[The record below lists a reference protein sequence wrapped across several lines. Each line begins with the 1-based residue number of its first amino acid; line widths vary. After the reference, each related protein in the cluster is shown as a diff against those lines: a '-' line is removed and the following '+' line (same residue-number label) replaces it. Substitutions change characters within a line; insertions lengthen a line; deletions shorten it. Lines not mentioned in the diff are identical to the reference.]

1 MKNFEQFY
9 QWYLRYFQS
18 KDEMTATIYDKFM
31 ALSYAVRTHI
41 IDDWIETQ
49 RTYRQHSVR
58 RVYALS
64 LDHSYG
70 RSLHRHIIEVGMEE
84 DVKDIT
90 SFLNAD
96 YGDILECEPEFELGN
111 CPIGGLSQCFQETMA
126 SQGIPAMGYGV
137 WYDFAMFKQ
146 NIVDGMQVEIPYNWE
161 NEVHPWSINRPEYSY
176 PVSFG
181 GTVQYDEKG
190 VALWNPAEQVVATP
204 WDYPVVG
211 YKNGVV
217 NTVRFWEAVS
227 TGNFTSDYA
236 HHGDYTRACSDK
248 YSSTDV
254 TRFLFP
260 DGDVKQTSD
269 LRIKQQYF
277 MVAASLYDII
287 RRHKAENGSVLTLPE
302 KVVIHITDSK
312 CAIAVVEMLRILV
325 YDEKLELSD
334 AMELLQKIFI
344 FSTSALNYDE
354 FERWP
359 LYLLEEI
366 LPLHTKLIFDM
377 NHYFLHK
384 WRTEFGISDDDAR
397 EISIIEEGTV
407 KKVRLAHAAV
417 LVSFSVTGMSDFQ
430 TMRMRESV
438 FSRIASVRKKR
449 FMTGSYG
456 ISIRRSL
463 AVTNPELSEL
473 VTSCIGDGWIAHN
486 HDLIKLV
493 NHSKTK
499 AVQTKFLE
507 LKLAAKKSL
516 SGYIKNRFGIE
527 YNSDSMLIM
536 QCRRIHPALR
546 QIMQLFYV
554 VHRYLLLKQGKKLPP
569 RTYFVGGRAAPTNF
583 LGKQQIHLIN
593 IVSDLIN
600 SDVETKDLLQIHFVP
615 NCGITLEERFL
626 PAIDLVEH
634 IASPGTVPFG
644 MDVLKYVVNG
654 ALPLFGGS
662 EADHE
667 VSEMLGS
674 NNCFVF
680 EETYFDRATYDP
692 NMIVAQSG
700 SLLKVFQFIEL
711 HVPEFPRGEAVYP
724 LLSTLRYND
733 EFFTIGSFDAYCALQ
748 EKVDSTYENPHL
760 WAEWAIHNLARS
772 GIGSLDQVVQNFFTQ
787 TWND

>member
-18 KDEMTATIYDKFM
+18 KDELTATIYDKFM

-49 RTYRQHSVR
+49 KVYRQHSVR
-58 RVYALS
+58 RVYTLS

-84 DVKDIT
+84 DVKNIT
-90 SFLNAD
+90 SFLNAS
-96 YGDILECEPEFELGN
+96 YTDILECEPEFELGN

-181 GTVQYDEKG
+181 GTVQYDESG
-190 VALWNPAEQVVATP
+190 IARWIPAEQVVATP

-217 NTVRFWEAVS
+217 NTVRFWEAVA

-277 MVAASLYDII
+277 MVAASLYDIV
-287 RRHKAENGSVLTLPE
+287 RRHKVENGSVKTLPE

-312 CAIAVVEMLRILV
+312 SAIAVVEMLRILI
-325 YDEKLELSD
+325 YDENIPMSE

-344 FSTSALNYDE
+344 FSTSAMTYDE

-384 WRTEFGISDDDAR
+384 WRTEYGISDDDAR

-417 LVSFSVTGMSDFQ
+417 LVAFSVTGMSDFQ
-430 TMRMRESV
+430 TTRMRESV
-438 FSRIASVRKKR
+438 FSRIASVRKNR
-449 FMTGSYG
+449 FLTGSYG

-463 AVTNPELSEL
+463 AVANPQLTDL
-473 VTSCIGDGWIAHN
+473 VSSCIGEGWIAHN
-486 HDLIKLV
+486 NDLIKMV
-493 NHSKTK
+493 NYATSRS
-499 AVQTKFLE
+499 VQEKFLA
-507 LKLAAKKSL
+507 LKVEAKKSL
-516 SGYIKNRFGIE
+516 ASYIQNRFGIE
-527 YNSDSMLIM
+527 YNVDSMIVM

-554 VHRYLLLKQGKKLPP
+554 VKRYLQLKSGAVLSA

-600 SDVETKDLLQIHFVP
+600 RDPQTKSLLQIHFIP
-615 NCGITLEERFL
+615 NCGVTLEEQFL

-634 IASPGTVPFG
+634 IAAPSVIPFG
-644 MDVLKYVVNG
+644 MDILKYVVNG

-667 VSEMLGS
+667 VADMLGA
-674 NNCFVF
+674 NNCFSF
-680 EETYFDRATYDP
+680 EEIACDRASYDP
-692 NMIVAQSG
+692 NVVVSQSG
-700 SLLKVFQFIEL
+700 TLLDVFEFIES
-711 HVPEFPRGEAVYP
+711 HIPEFSKGEAVYP

-733 EFFTIGSFDAYCALQ
+733 EFLTVGSFDAYCNVQ
-748 EKVDSTYENPHL
+748 DKVDALYSQPL
-760 WAEWAIHNLARS
+760 KWAEWAIHNLGRS